1 MLEWKKEYNLGIEE
15 IDNQHK
21 HLFEIAARV
30 GELTK
35 DIGEGIDCYDDFMN
49 ILNELVDYTIYHFD
63 YEEAYMQKNNFNNDE
78 FLVHQ
83 VEHKMFVKKLEK
95 FQETDFDE
103 NQYESINNMLTFL
116 VDWIV
121 HHIIDVDSKYVKVS

>member
-1 MLEWKKEYNLGIEE
+1 MLEWKDNYNLGIEE
-15 IDNQHK
+15 IDNQHR
-21 HLFEIAARV
+21 HLFKIADKV
-30 GELTK
+30 SELTK
-35 DIGEGIDCYDDFMN
+35 DIREGIDCYDDFME

-63 YEEAYMQKNNFNNDE
+63 YEEIYMQNNGYDKDD

-95 FQETDFDE
+95 FKETDFDE
-103 NQYESINNMLTFL
+103 NQYEYINNMLTFL

-121 HHIIDVDSKYVKVS
+121 HHIIDVDSKYA